1 MRSVNQQDLIYKR
14 CQAVTKASVNII
26 FSKNGYAADCH
37 SERVEILPERSKSS
51 ARPNRN
57 AVPIR
62 STQLNNP
69 NFLIMQGRSRGKH
82 SRFVVLVVS
91 ATFRYEVLGLVEE
104 AAGTRMFE
112 ERTDK
117 AKKTM
122 SKKEIRVQEITSILE
137 EQTSGRE
144 KVIPPIPE
152 DMRPHRAPSSRLG
165 VEQRKFLT
173 SRHALQEKSK
183 RQKKVKRRDAEI
195 KKGGKLK
202 FLEENVAELAKISAL
217 QNEIEESY
225 TEKKT
230 QVGKH
235 VLDNAYLNGEELLQ
249 SALTGLSSDSGN
261 SAGGGG
267 YTGQIAYA
275 RARAAQAAAEEE
287 QSKVLLWM
295 AEKELKMQ
303 QDDRM

>member
-1 MRSVNQQDLIYKR
+1 MRSINQQDLIYKR

-104 AAGTRMFE
+104 AAATRMFE

-152 DMRPHRAPSSRLG
+152 DMRSHRAPSSRCSRLG
-165 VEQRKFLT
+165 VEKRDHAKEKQQEVKEVPDVKARFARKVQ
-173 SRHALQEKSK
+173 AAE
-183 RQKKVKRRDAEI
+183 KVKKRDAEI

-202 FLEENVAELAKISAL
+202 FLEENVAELARVLIKVKTEVDLKQNKIFL
-217 QNEIEESY
+217 
-225 TEKKT
+225 
-230 QVGKH
+230 GF
-235 VLDNAYLNGEELLQ
+235 
-249 SALTGLSSDSGN
+249 
-261 SAGGGG
+261 
-267 YTGQIAYA
+267 
-275 RARAAQAAAEEE
+275 
-287 QSKVLLWM
+287 
-295 AEKELKMQ
+295 KMK
-303 QDDRM
+303 